1 MYPSSKHLIKYF
13 LLHELSKLNAQVVAL
28 FGGERVWWK
37 FVNDNNLSFFSDL
50 TEENTIVTTCHPEFL
65 TNTRYLNWYTLNYLM
80 VMTGFIRRLGDSW
93 VTVLITY
100 ALLVM
105 TSFEKNGGSDAY
117 KLLEQIEKE
126 RRACQTK
133 LY

>member
-1 MYPSSKHLIKYF
+1 
-13 LLHELSKLNAQVVAL
+13 
-28 FGGERVWWK
+28 
-37 FVNDNNLSFFSDL
+37 
-50 TEENTIVTTCHPEFL
+50 
-65 TNTRYLNWYTLNYLM
+65 M
-80 VMTGFIRRLGDSW
+80 VMTGFIPRLGDSW

-126 RRACQTK
+126 RRACQTELWQSQLPGGRK
-133 LY
+133 EETRGGRNLSWSREQGPPRILEGFCSLYLGRRMFSLPRRMEMFNSHFRNVLQVQK